1 MSQFRSPIVW
11 RLVLWFLL
19 LSLAPLGV
27 VVVFVQRDVQASVL
41 QVQADDLNDLAR
53 QLSAQISAQ
62 PGKMQAIIQEYN
74 APGKSAFV
82 LQPDGVYAAH
92 ANPEKIGQDARND
105 HSIVDQ
111 ILAAP
116 GTAIPLEQEK
126 QLAGSA
132 QPEDSDLTV
141 VIVED
146 TTALFDS
153 LGQLSRQVTFRL
165 VFTLLL
171 VALVSGVAV
180 LTILN
185 PLTRLAGFADRLGAG
200 ELDTELDTTEF
211 EGEIANLA
219 QSLSS
224 MASRVRQSFAVLE
237 ERVAERTRDLEL
249 AAEVGRIISQKVT
262 DQQQML
268 TEAVE
273 LIRSRFGLYYAQIYF
288 LDPSGRTLTMQ
299 AGSGDVGR
307 RMLKDAHRLTIGS
320 ESLNGRAV
328 IEKRTTIAADTASS
342 PNYKY
347 HVLLPDTRSEMVVP
361 IMVGDVVLG
370 TLDLQ
375 SSQPDALNEAN
386 RPTFET
392 LAGQV
397 AIAIQNARLFA
408 VAEEARSEVEMQVR
422 GITQQGWRDFLNA
435 IERGEKIGY
444 AFNQTDITPIDD
456 GHLASTPTEGTVNM
470 PVSVSG
476 AQIGTLQIV
485 DDASR
490 SWTIREAEVL
500 QAVAAQ
506 LAQRVESLRLLAQA
520 ENYRTEAELALRRLT
535 REGWEAFQEQAPET
549 GISLIYDQN
558 EVKSLLKPD
567 EELGSV
573 LEYDIK
579 VRGEPIGELGIDQVE
594 TLSDEDRGLV
604 ESVIEQLSAHVEN
617 LRLSIQTEQALATT
631 QKLAQREQA
640 LRQITSAVRSS
651 TDPATIL
658 RTAVRELGQLLGRK
672 TLVRM
677 LATGSDGHTTGGD
690 TSSSAAQSQ
699 PGPVTDK

>member
-1 MSQFRSPIVW
+1 VI
-11 RLVLWFLL
+11 
-19 LSLAPLGV
+19 
-27 VVVFVQRDVQASVL
+27 VFVQRDVQASVL

-53 QLSAQISAQ
+53 QLSSQITSQ

-74 APGKSAFV
+74 APGKNAFV
-82 LQPDGVYAAH
+82 LQPDGAYAAH

-105 HSIVDQ
+105 LSIVDQ
-111 ILAAP
+111 VLAAP
-116 GTAIPLEQEK
+116 GTAITLEQER

-132 QPEDSDLTV
+132 QPEDSDLTL

-165 VFTLLL
+165 VFTLLI

-180 LTILN
+180 LAVLN

-224 MASRVRQSFAVLE
+224 MAARVRQSFVVLE
-237 ERVAERTRDLEL
+237 DRVAERTRDLEL
-249 AAEVGRIISQKVT
+249 AAEVGRSISQKVT

-268 TEAVE
+268 SEAVE
-273 LIRSRFGLYYAQIYF
+273 LIRSRFDLYYAQIYL
-288 LDPSGRTLTMQ
+288 LDPSGHTLTLQ
-299 AGSGDVGR
+299 AGSGNIGR
-307 RMLKDAHRLTIGS
+307 QMLKELHRLPIGS
-320 ESLNGRAV
+320 DSLNGRAV
-328 IEKRTTIAADTASS
+328 IEKRTTIAADTSS
-342 PNYKY
+342 DPNYKS
-347 HVLLPDTRSEMVVP
+347 HALLPNTRSEMVAP

-370 TLDLQ
+370 TLDIQ
-375 SSQPDALNEAN
+375 SDQPGALSDAN

-408 VAEEARSEVEMQVR
+408 EAEEAHAEVEMQVS
-422 GITQQGWRDFLNA
+422 GITQQGWRGFLNA

-444 AFNQTDITPIDD
+444 AFNQTEIIPIND

-485 DDASR
+485 DDANR
-490 SWTIREAEVL
+490 SWTLREAEVL
-500 QAVAAQ
+500 QAVATQ

-535 REGWEAFQEQAPET
+535 REGWEAFQEQAKET
-549 GISLIYDQN
+549 GISLVYDTN
-558 EVKSLLKPD
+558 EVKPLSDLDK
-567 EELGSV
+567 ELESILG
-573 LEYDIK
+573 YDIK

-594 TLSDEDRGLV
+594 TLSDENRGLV
-604 ESVIEQLSAHVEN
+604 ESVIEQLSAHIEN

-640 LRQITSAVRSS
+640 LRQITSAVRGS

-677 LATGSDGHTTGGD
+677 LATGSDNQTTD
-690 TSSSAAQSQ
+690 SATPLSADRTQ